1 MISPLRWWKIK
12 TIWLSTSLFSSIQ
25 RQIWRYYKMLKA
37 SKELNFH
44 GKKRFCVGGTSKEFQ
59 KKWDANFKE
68 TEMKCRDLILE
79 IWWVIFDMLLLILYI
94 PENFEWA
101 SRLLFIY
108 SFLCFEEILYKIMC
122 QLLAQCYF
130 SRIQNADIFS
140 TPWKDNKSRMRHF
153 LK

>member
-12 TIWLSTSLFSSIQ
+12 TIWLSTFLFSSIQ
-25 RQIWRYYKMLKA
+25 RQIWRYYKMLKV

-153 LK
+153 LN